1 MILSKKKD
9 LNQSKKTD
17 AEKKENQKKNK
28 IKKNTK
34 KIAHIKDAIPAT
46 WSDEYQCFIDDEDNF
61 ILMAKVQGINIW
73 GLNQNDLYTYLNAFA
88 AIFLQN
94 IKSGMIYSY
103 EVPADVEGY
112 IRDHEILKNTLNIT
126 KSNVDRKRYEI
137 LTNSENRLKEST
149 VTRELVDRNFMI
161 ILKNKDLNVLKD
173 EINVVCNILN
183 SYQQTRPATPQQM
196 LNTVYNY
203 YNPSESEF
211 VGSSYFDLDYG
222 KMDFIYPDK
231 LGILQKGLSS
241 TMSINDSVYTRTLWI
256 YTFTAE
262 PAIALLGNCATFR
275 YCDFSLHFE
284 MAPSDIIKNDI
295 DKTINNLN
303 KNLDKEKKASQQVQI
318 ENDLRHN
325 IQMIQEVST
334 EGSTPIYFLVSI
346 RVTADS
352 IELLNERCKDVDN
365 LATQLNIKFREG
377 MHQPLEMFNLSSPL
391 CLNQVPEYNQLTTVD
406 TLGSMYPFTHESL
419 YDSTVRRDKDKNII
433 YRYPPICIGITKNTN
448 GVLFYDNFTRKDDR
462 ANSNE
467 AVFGSSG
474 YGKTTYLMHLITQRY
489 AIGYQQYSID
499 VEGSELKKLTYAL
512 GGENVDCSDG
522 DKGRINPLH
531 IRITV
536 PESEKEDEKIP
547 LSEIKPLSS
556 HIRFLRVFFESY
568 KGKSGKQDIRLLHD
582 NLIEEALE
590 RVYKRI
596 MNIDY
601 QTNAKYI
608 VQNFSNDDY
617 PILYDLYEELTTMKN
632 ESDEAKDTTR
642 KEKLTE
648 CIAFIRPLAIGA
660 DAILFNGHTNINL
673 NNPLINF
680 DISGLQDNTASRILL
695 TQYFNI
701 LSFIWTQVISDSRDI
716 RKQIYADEYGVIM
729 NPDLKEVMQNFSS
742 ISRRIRKRLGG
753 LTVATQQISDV
764 LKDEVKSE
772 GEVIINQSCYQF
784 YFNLG
789 GGTEYFKDTDILP
802 ESALNF
808 IQFANIGEC
817 YAKFGTQTA
826 MTTQII
832 IPPDELEFFERIKK

>member
-1 MILSKKKD
+1 MNLLKKKESD
-9 LNQSKKTD
+9 QSQKIS
-17 AEKKENQKKNK
+17 AEKQKKNK
-28 IKKNTK
+28 ILRNAK
-34 KIAHIKDAIPAT
+34 KIAHIKDAIPVT
-46 WSDEYQCFIDDEDNF
+46 WNEEYQCFIDNEDNF
-61 ILMAKVQGINIW
+61 IMMAKVQGINIW

-94 IKSGMIYSY
+94 IHSGMIYSY

-112 IRDHEILKNTLNIT
+112 INDHDVLKNTLNIT
-126 KSNVDRKRYEI
+126 KSEVDRKRYEI
-137 LTNSENRLKEST
+137 LTTSENRLKEAS

-161 ILKNKDLNVLKD
+161 ILKNKDINILKD
-173 EINVVCNILN
+173 EINTVCGILN
-183 SYQQTRPATPQQM
+183 SYQQTKPATPQEM

-222 KMDFIYPDK
+222 KMDLIYPDK
-231 LGILQKGLSS
+231 LSILQKGLSS
-241 TMSINDSVYTRTLWI
+241 TMAINDSVYTRTLWI
-256 YTFTAE
+256 YAFTAE

-284 MAPSDIIKNDI
+284 MAPRDIIQNDI
-295 DKTINNLN
+295 DKTIKNLN
-303 KNLDKEKKASQQVQI
+303 KNLDKEKNASQQVQI
-318 ENDLRHN
+318 ENDLSHN
-325 IQMIQEVST
+325 YQMIEEVST

-352 IELLNERCKDVDN
+352 IELLNERCKDIDN

-377 MHQPLEMFNLSSPL
+377 MHRPLEMFNLSSPL
-391 CLNQVPEYNQLTTVD
+391 CLNDVPEYNQLTTVD

-419 YDSTVRRDKDKNII
+419 YDSTVRRDKDKNIM

-474 YGKTTYLMHLITQRY
+474 YGKTTYLMHLITHRFG
-489 AIGYQQYSID
+489 IGYQQYSID
-499 VEGSELKKLTYAL
+499 VEGSELKKLTYAI

-556 HIRFLRVFFESY
+556 HIRFLRVFFDSY
-568 KGKSGKQDIRLLHD
+568 KGTNGKQDIRLLHD
-582 NLIEEALE
+582 SLIEEALE
-590 RVYKRI
+590 RTYKRI

-601 QTNAKYI
+601 QTTAEDI
-608 VQNFSNDDY
+608 IENFSNKDY
-617 PILYDLYEELTTMKN
+617 PILSDLYDELETMKS
-632 ESDEAKDTTR
+632 ESEDVNDITR
-642 KEKLTE
+642 REKLSD

-680 DISGLQDNTASRILL
+680 DISGIQDNTGSRILL

-701 LSFIWTQVISDSRDI
+701 LSFIWTQVISDRRNI

-729 NPDLKEVMQNFSS
+729 NPDLKEVMQYFSS

-753 LTVATQQISDV
+753 LTVATQQINDV
-764 LKDEVKSE
+764 LKPEVKSE

-789 GGTEYFKDTDILP
+789 GGTEYFKNTKILP
-802 ESALNF
+802 ESAQEF

-817 YAKFGTQTA
+817 YAKFGSQTA

-832 IPPDELEFFERIKK
+832 IPPDELEFFESIKK

>member
-34 KIAHIKDAIPAT
+34 KIAHIKDAIPAA
-46 WSDEYQCFIDDEDNF
+46 WSDEYQCFIDDEGNF

-222 KMDFIYPDK
+222 KMDLIYPDK